1 MSPSH
6 ISNDANDEHH
16 RDKRIRRV
24 RKGTR
29 SCWECKRR
37 KIRCIFGDDNDPTCK
52 GCLDRGTSCV
62 SQEFLD
68 DAERSSSNNTGL
80 GQRLGRV
87 EELLEKLI
95 TKVSP
100 SNDSSTPV
108 DEVDSLQA
116 STSCIG
122 IDVIVP
128 TDEAHSEYGNA
139 PIMSLFDNSVVS
151 SRFGYPLVI
160 GINGN
165 S

>member
-1 MSPSH
+1 MSPSN
-6 ISNDANDEHH
+6 ISNDGSDGH
-16 RDKRIRRV
+16 RDKRVRRV

-68 DAERSSSNNTGL
+68 DTERSSSNNTGL
-80 GQRLGRV
+80 GHRLGRV

-95 TKVSP
+95 TKVTPNNERTLPRDEGDNLQP
-100 SNDSSTPV
+100 S
-108 DEVDSLQA
+108 A
-116 STSCIG
+116 SCIG

-128 TDEAHSEYGNA
+128 TDEPHTEYGNA

-151 SRFGYPLVI
+151 SQLFCLH
-160 GINGN
+160 N
-165 S
+165 SD

>member
-1 MSPSH
+1 MSPSNR
-6 ISNDANDEHH
+6 SNDGSDGH
-16 RDKRIRRV
+16 RDKRVRRV

-68 DAERSSSNNTGL
+68 TERSSSNNTGL
-80 GQRLGRV
+80 GHRLGRV

-100 SNDSSTPV
+100 NNERSTPG
-108 DEVDSLQA
+108 DEGDDLPA
-116 STSCIG
+116 SASYIG

-128 TDEAHSEYGNA
+128 TDEPNTEYGNA

-151 SRFGYPLVI
+151 SRFISLC
-160 GINGN
+160 NRN
-165 S
+165 